1 MEVKEGGKRGMEK
14 KWGEK
19 KGKEERGEEEWLLFH
34 HRFRILFGISDWGFV
49 ALLREQSVAYI
60 VTVMDIIG

>member
-19 KGKEERGEEEWLLFH
+19 NGKEEKGEEEWLLFH
-34 HRFRILFGISDWGFV
+34 HRFRILFGISDRGFV
-49 ALLREQSVAYI
+49 ALLRS
-60 VTVMDIIG
+60 